1 MKLPQIPADKASH
14 VLYGMLIFCV
24 FGLFSPIIGLCA
36 AVVVGAAK
44 EAYDSTGRGNVEFM
58 DFVAT
63 ACGGLFG
70 FFCTYL

>member
-1 MKLPQIPADKASH
+1 MNLPQLPADKASH

-44 EAYDSTGRGNVEFM
+44 EAYDSTGRGNVEVW

-63 ACGGLFG
+63 TCGGLFG